1 MALRKIVL
9 MGNPSLMRVADP
21 VADPTA
27 PEIADLVADMQE
39 TLEDIDANGLAA
51 PQIEVPLR
59 VVVYWVP
66 PHRIPAGAKMEPVP
80 WTHLINP
87 VIEPLSDE
95 KKPIWERCL
104 SLPGLYGKVPRY
116 TDIRI
121 SYQNLDGS
129 GEDRIA
135 RGYHAMLLQ
144 HECDHL
150 DGVLYPQRMSDMTQ
164 FSFTSELV
172 DDADSSSGYY
182 SYDPGEFYE

>member
-1 MALRKIVL
+1 MAIRNIVL
-9 MGNPSLMRVADP
+9 MGNPSLMGVADP

-27 PEIADLVADMQE
+27 PEIAELAADMQE
-39 TLEDIDANGLAA
+39 TLEAIDANGLAA

-66 PHRIPAGAKMEPVP
+66 PHRIPEGAKMDPVP
-80 WTHLINP
+80 WTPLINP

-104 SLPGLYGKVPRY
+104 SLPGLYGKVSRY

-121 SYQNLDGS
+121 TYQNLDGT
-129 GEDRIA
+129 GVDRIA

-150 DGVLYPQRMSDMTQ
+150 DGMLYPRRMDDMTQ
-164 FSFTSELV
+164 FSFTSELGSKANPV
-172 DDADSSSGYY
+172 NGYY
-182 SYDPGEFYE
+182 SYDPAEFYE